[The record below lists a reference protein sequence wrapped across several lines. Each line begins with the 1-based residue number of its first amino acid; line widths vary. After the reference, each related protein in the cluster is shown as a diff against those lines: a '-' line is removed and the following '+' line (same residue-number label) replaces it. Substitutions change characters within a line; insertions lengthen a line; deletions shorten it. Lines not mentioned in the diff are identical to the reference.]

1 MPKAAKRSGLTQALG
16 AQIVDKAQFRQTI
29 IGTGVVGAVFGA
41 MPVLALLFSAFTHG
55 LGSEPSRSLLAMS
68 LDLGLIFFGCIAF
81 CILCFGLVP
90 MALQHGFV
98 YIVRRWTGR
107 A

>member
-1 MPKAAKRSGLTQALG
+1 MAAQRPGLTQALG
-16 AQIVDKAQFRQTI
+16 AQIVDKAPFRQTI

>member
-1 MPKAAKRSGLTQALG
+1 
-16 AQIVDKAQFRQTI
+16 
-29 IGTGVVGAVFGA
+29 
-41 MPVLALLFSAFTHG
+41 
-55 LGSEPSRSLLAMS
+55 MS

-107 A
+107 GSPLFSRTLTRRPI

>member
-1 MPKAAKRSGLTQALG
+1 MAEKACHGFGSTTQVGLTQALG

-90 MALQHGFV
+90 WPCSMDSS
-98 YIVRRWTGR
+98 T
-107 A
+107 